1 MVESMLVTIVSAV
14 VRLNPPSWHLVYEV
28 RNAGQ
33 AVLWL
38 VDQESLVLRREDA
51 KIELSYAR
59 GDMRPGVQ
67 VFGYFDPKVEML
79 LPGVSLRR
87 SVEIVWP
94 CPLSDIWNSEREAT
108 PPPGDYEVSI
118 KIGFAPMAAPE
129 PPGVGESIEAPVL
142 RWQRTT
148 SSAPI
153 RLSLPPYKPSG

>member
-14 VRLNPPSWHLVYEV
+14 VRVNPPSWHLVYDV
-28 RNAGQ
+28 RNAEQ

-59 GDMRPGVQ
+59 EEMRPGVQ
-67 VFGYFDPKVEML
+67 VFGYFDPRVEML
-79 LPGVSLRR
+79 LPGASLRR

-94 CPLSDIWNSEREAT
+94 CPLSDIWNNEREAA
-108 PPPGDYEVSI
+108 PPPGEYEVSI
-118 KIGFAPMAAPE
+118 RIGFAPTAAPE
-129 PPGVGESIEAPVL
+129 PPDVGESVEAPVL

-148 SSAPI
+148 SSAPVRI
-153 RLSLPPYKPSG
+153 AIPSY